1 MSGNSTKSYRST
13 LKLALASVMLAGLTV
28 PVMVNAETIDFQA
41 MGWASSCVTC
51 HGAAEPIA
59 ESPIRN
65 LANVPADEIV
75 QKMKDYAAGDV
86 PGSLMQQIARGYDEA
101 TVVRIANWYA
111 QQKGQ
116 K

>member
-1 MSGNSTKSYRST
+1 MSGNTTKSYRSN
-13 LKLALASVMLAGLTV
+13 LKLALASVMLVGLTV
-28 PVMVNAETIDFQA
+28 PAMVTAETTDFQA

-59 ESPIRN
+59 NSPIRN
-65 LANVPADEIV
+65 LASMPAEEIV
-75 QKMKDYAAGDV
+75 MKMKAYAAGDV

-111 QQKGQ
+111 QQKEQ

>member
-1 MSGNSTKSYRST
+1 MSGSTTKSFRSN
-13 LKLALASVMLAGLTV
+13 LKLVLASVMLAGLTA
-28 PVMVNAETIDFQA
+28 PAMATAEAIDFQA

-59 ESPIRN
+59 NSPIVN
-65 LANVPADEIV
+65 LANMPAEEIV
-75 QKMKDYAAGDV
+75 IKMKAYAAGDV

-101 TVVRIANWYA
+101 TIVRIANWYA
-111 QQKGQ
+111 QQKEQ